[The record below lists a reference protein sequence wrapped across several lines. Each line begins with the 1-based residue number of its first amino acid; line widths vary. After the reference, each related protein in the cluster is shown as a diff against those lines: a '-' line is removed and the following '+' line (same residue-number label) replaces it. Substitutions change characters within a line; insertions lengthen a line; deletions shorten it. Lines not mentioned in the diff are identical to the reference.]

1 LLASLIFLKLHKY
14 MKKKIN
20 NNMAKKS
27 AKKKITEGSEIV
39 NFLTAISQKNYSEAN
54 KYLQNVIDLKLK
66 QKIGAAQNEKLF

>member
-1 LLASLIFLKLHKY
+1 

-20 NNMAKKS
+20 NNMAKKI
-27 AKKKITEGSEIV
+27 AKKKVNESSEIA

-66 QKIGAAQNEKLF
+66 TKIGLAQKEKLF